1 MHAIYFED
9 KVFVMIF
16 YFSFSQASSSKKQ
29 INAQKKNIIRLELTE
44 QQKVDIKEAFDL
56 FDPDGTGKIATKDLT
71 VALRALGFE
80 PTRKEIHTLVTDVV
94 PECPN
99 ELSYEEFL
107 KIMLVKMNDEEGQD
121 EILRA
126 FRLFDDDKTGK
137 ITFQNL
143 KRVIAELGE
152 DLNDEEIQDMINM
165 VDEDGDGE
173 ISLVEFAKLFKN
185 MSC

>member
-1 MHAIYFED
+1 
-9 KVFVMIF
+9 MIF
-16 YFSFSQASSSKKQ
+16 YFSFPQASSSKKQ
-29 INAQKKNIIRLELTE
+29 TNVQKKNTIKHELNEE
-44 QQKVDIKEAFDL
+44 QKIDIKEAFDL

-80 PTRKEIHTLVTDVV
+80 PTRKEIQRLVTDVA

-99 ELSYEEFL
+99 ELSYEEFM
-107 KIMLVKMNDEEGQD
+107 KIMLVKMNDEEGQN

-137 ITFQNL
+137 ISFRNL
-143 KRVIAELGE
+143 KRVIVELGE
-152 DLNDEEIQDMINM
+152 DMNDEEIQDMINM

-173 ISLVEFAKLFKN
+173 ISLEEFMKLFKN